1 MKSSTKACALDPMPT
16 WLLKELLP
24 SIALLMTDFINSSL
38 QSGVIPDSM
47 KSAAVTPLFKKPS
60 LNINIIKNYRPVSN
74 LPFVSKVLER
84 VVASQLK
91 TYMDYND
98 LHDPL
103 QSAYK
108 TAHSTQS
115 ALLKVQ
121 KDILR
126 TVDHGGVVV
135 LVLLD
140 LSAAF
145 DTIDHSIQH
154 QLGINGV
161 AHAWFESYLTR
172 RTQRIQIG
180 DAWSLAKF
188 LLYCVPQG
196 LVLGSLLFL
205 IYILPLHHLILSHG
219 LQVHGYADDTAVYL
233 SISDPANPDTT
244 RQECARLESCLTDI
258 HLWMSANKLKLNSD
272 KTEVL
277 VVGTECKPSSFNLTA
292 ISVAGCRVLVSGK
305 PISNLGVSFDRNL
318 SMCNQVHRVV
328 RSAYFHLRSIGLARK
343 MLTVVATKQLVQ
355 ALVIS
360 RLDYCNSLLTGIP
373 NKPHE
378 PARNGPISSCSSH
391 LAILRAPVCNCVDE
405 GPTLVASHF
414 LSPLQGPCP
423 SI

>member
-38 QSGVIPDSM
+38 QSGVVPDSM
-47 KSAAVTPLFKKPS
+47 KSAAVTPLLKKPS
-60 LNINIIKNYRPVSN
+60 LDINILKNYRQVSN
-74 LPFVSKVLER
+74 LPFVSKVLQQ

-91 TYMDYND
+91 AYMDYND

-103 QSAYK
+103 QSSYK
-108 TAHSTQS
+108 TAHSTES

-121 KDILR
+121 NDILR

-145 DTIDHSIQH
+145 DTIDHSILLDCMWH

-161 AHAWFESYLTR
+161 AQAWFESYLTG
-172 RTQRIQIG
+172 RTQRIRIG

-196 LVLGSLLFL
+196 LVLGPLLFL

-219 LQVHGYADDTAVYL
+219 LQVHGYADDTQVYL

-244 RQECARLESCLTDI
+244 
-258 HLWMSANKLKLNSD
+258 
-272 KTEVL
+272 
-277 VVGTECKPSSFNLTA
+277 
-292 ISVAGCRVLVSGK
+292 
-305 PISNLGVSFDRNL
+305 
-318 SMCNQVHRVV
+318 
-328 RSAYFHLRSIGLARK
+328 
-343 MLTVVATKQLVQ
+343 
-355 ALVIS
+355 
-360 RLDYCNSLLTGIP
+360 
-373 NKPHE
+373 
-378 PARNGPISSCSSH
+378 
-391 LAILRAPVCNCVDE
+391 
-405 GPTLVASHF
+405 
-414 LSPLQGPCP
+414 
-423 SI
+423 